1 MLEWRFI
8 GSELLGV
15 LGVLQCLHWDPGPN
29 QGGDLSWIS
38 LFEAARRGQCGQR
51 LNEAAG
57 DLRHAVGRWAERG
70 KGQGSSWITGSME
83 TVDRPYGV
91 VRTTEYIIV
100 DGRW

>member
-15 LGVLQCLHWDPGPN
+15 LQCLHSAVLHWDPGPN
-29 QGGDLSWIS
+29 QGGDLRWIS

-70 KGQGSSWITGSME
+70 KGQG
-83 TVDRPYGV
+83 
-91 VRTTEYIIV
+91 
-100 DGRW
+100 